1 MSSLL
6 SLVQNENMKIYN
18 RMRTWIMLGILVLT
32 IISAGILMK
41 VVLDLPYTHV
51 LQFMGATTYL
61 TGLCT
66 IFSVIIAG
74 DIVASEFSWGTI
86 KLLLIRPASR
96 SKVLASKLIAAL
108 LFMICL
114 LAIHFI
120 FSYFTGL
127 ILFGAGAP
135 LIPGGESFAGIV
147 RVYLL
152 DTVSIVMTVLLAFMI
167 SAAFRSSSLA
177 IGLSIFLLLTKDGV
191 VMVLA
196 RLKYEWVK
204 YFVFANTDL
213 TPYLTGGKPPIEGM
227 TLGFSVTVLVAY
239 AVLFYVVSWL
249 LFTKRDVA
257 GS

>member
-18 RMRTWIMLGILVLT
+18 RVRTWIMLGILILT
-32 IISAGILMK
+32 IVMVGVLMK
-41 VVLDLPYTHV
+41 FVLEVPYTNV
-51 LQFMGATTYL
+51 IQFMGATTYL

-66 IFSVIIAG
+66 IFSVIVAG

-96 SKVLASKLIAAL
+96 SKVLASKLVAVL
-108 LFMICL
+108 LFTLCL
-114 LAIHFI
+114 LALHFI

-127 ILFGAGAP
+127 LLFGAGAP
-135 LIPGGESFAGIV
+135 LIPGESIGAIT
-147 RVYLL
+147 RTYLL

-191 VMVLA
+191 VLVLSK
-196 RLKYEWVK
+196 LKYEWIK
-204 YFVFANTDL
+204 YFLFANTDL
-213 TPYLTGGKPPIEGM
+213 LPYVTGGQPLFDDM
-227 TLGFSVTVLVAY
+227 TLGFSVTVIIVY
-239 AVLFYVVSWL
+239 AILFYLIAWL

-257 GS
+257 GN

>member
-18 RMRTWIMLGILVLT
+18 RLRTWIMMGILIFTVIT
-32 IISAGILMK
+32 AGILMK
-41 VVLDLPYTHV
+41 FVLEVPYTNV

-66 IFSVIIAG
+66 IFSVIVAG

-108 LFMICL
+108 LFMLGL
-114 LAIHFI
+114 LALHFI

-127 ILFGAGAP
+127 ILFGMGAP
-135 LIPGGESFAGIV
+135 LLPGGESMGNIV
-147 RVYLL
+147 RTYLL

-191 VMVLA
+191 VLILA
-196 RLKYEWVK
+196 RLKYDWVK
-204 YFVFANTDL
+204 YFLFTNTDL
-213 TPYLTGGKPPIEGM
+213 TPYVTGGKPPVEGM
-227 TLGFSVTVLVAY
+227 TLGFSVAVLVAY
-239 AVLFYVVSWL
+239 AVLFYLISWL

-257 GS
+257 GN